1 MEFLS
6 LGEPV
11 EEPAVKV
18 NRSEAI
24 LLSVGVH
31 LCLVLLF
38 LLGPALAIRVLPKPI
53 LALLAQRSAPAPAAT
68 IPPVAPATPGQKP
81 ADRENIPLKFAYVSV
96 PNDVATEKNPKAR
109 LYSDKNRKARQEV
122 PTPRDARNFS
132 ADPHSEGT
140 SIDRVKPDPN
150 RPEGREDVEA
160 RQRASKGST
169 PAGGRTAS
177 SGTTRESQKPQG
189 ASTQGRGGMQ
199 RPGEVPEGT
208 SGEAVTKGEIGTA
221 GERGVP
227 EGTGEPG
234 EESRENLRQALSDLK
249 SGEYKFQFN
258 NPSYLRDGGYGTMSF
273 DTQDFPWGDYA
284 RKIYLI
290 IRNNWYQRI
299 PLAAREGIRGWVCQR
314 FVIEKDG
321 TISSVRAVRPS
332 GVPPFDKSSAD
343 ALEASSRLPQLPPD
357 FPEANEGVTFC
368 FYYNMVPGEESD

>member
-6 LGEPV
+6 LQEPGEEPV
-11 EEPAVKV
+11 VKV
-18 NRSEAI
+18 SRSEAV

-53 LALLAQRSAPAPAAT
+53 LALLSQRPPPALAT
-68 IPPVAPATPGQKP
+68 TPPVAPTTTQPKQPERDK
-81 ADRENIPLKFAYVSV
+81 IPLKFAYVSV
-96 PNDVATEKNPKAR
+96 PNDIATEKNPNAR
-109 LYSDKNRKARQEV
+109 LQSDKNRKARQEV
-122 PTPRDARNFS
+122 PTPRDARKFS
-132 ADPHSEGT
+132 TDPHSEGT
-140 SIDRVKPDPN
+140 SIDRVKPDPS

-160 RQRASKGST
+160 RQRAARGSPSTEGRGATTGAKGGNQK
-169 PAGGRTAS
+169 AQEAS
-177 SGTTRESQKPQG
+177 AQG
-189 ASTQGRGGMQ
+189 PGGMQ
-199 RPGEVPEGT
+199 HPREVPEAGA
-208 SGEAVTKGEIGTA
+208 GEAETKGEGGTA
-221 GERGVP
+221 GQRGVLD
-227 EGTGEPG
+227 GTGEPG
-234 EESRENLRQALSDLK
+234 AETRENLKQALSDLK

-258 NPSYLRDGGYGTMSF
+258 NPSYLRDGAYGTMSF

-332 GVPPFDKSSAD
+332 GVAPFDKSSAD
-343 ALEASSRLPQLPPD
+343 ALEASSRLPPLPPD

-368 FYYNMVPGEESD
+368 FYYNTVPGEESD

>member
-6 LGEPV
+6 LQEPG

-53 LALLAQRSAPAPAAT
+53 LALLTQRPAQALPATAPS
-68 IPPVAPATPGQKP
+68 VAPATPGQKP
-81 ADRENIPLKFAYVSV
+81 PDREKIPLKFAYVSV
-96 PNDVATEKNPKAR
+96 PNDVATEKNPNAR
-109 LYSDKNRKARQEV
+109 LQSDKNRKARQEV
-122 PTPRDARNFS
+122 PTPRDARKFS

-160 RQRASKGST
+160 RQRASRGST
-169 PAGGRTAS
+169 SAEGRAASTGTMGGN
-177 SGTTRESQKPQG
+177 QKEQG
-189 ASTQGRGGMQ
+189 ASTQGPGGMQ
-199 RPGEVPEGT
+199 RPRDVPEGT
-208 SGEAVTKGEIGTA
+208 SGEAAKQGEAGTA

-227 EGTGEPG
+227 DGTGEPG
-234 EESRENLRQALSDLK
+234 AETRENLKQALSDLK

-258 NPSYLRDGGYGTMSF
+258 NPSYLRDGAYGTMSF

-332 GVPPFDKSSAD
+332 GVAPFDKSSAD
-343 ALEASSRLPQLPPD
+343 ALEASSRLPPLPPD

-368 FYYNMVPGEESD
+368 FYYNTVPGEESD